1 MNLCSTIDGRPLR
14 GRSALSN
21 DALKLRGIDGRS
33 RGGRRYRDLMR
44 AYAGELG
51 GIESVSEP
59 QRALCAQAAT
69 LTIQIETLQ
78 SRVIA
83 GDAIDPELIVRTGN
97 VQLRALAALGLR
109 KGQRVENGSDALNNY
124 LASIAARQEAEDAEV
139 DAP

>member
-1 MNLCSTIDGRPLR
+1 
-14 GRSALSN
+14 
-21 DALKLRGIDGRS
+21 
-33 RGGRRYRDLMR
+33 MR
-44 AYAGELG
+44 AYASELG

-69 LTIQIETLQ
+69 LQVQVEALQ

-109 KGQRVENGSDALNNY
+109 KGSKPADGASSLATY
-124 LASIAARQEAEDAEV
+124 LASIANREDDAEAG
-139 DAP
+139 DP